1 MNIKDGSL
9 TTMLNRKVEIWCN
22 GKATEK
28 NELGQYDTVET
39 KLKEIWAAV
48 IPQTGSLLSGRSADT
63 EFSQTTH
70 KIVTRY
76 RRDLKPDRWFVYD
89 GQRYNILYILDP
101 YNNHERLE
109 IFCKVV
115 FDYGS

>member
-1 MNIKDGSL
+1 MMQNKGSL
-9 TTMLNRKVEIWCN
+9 TSMLNRKIELWHN

-28 NELGQYDTVET
+28 NELGQYDIVDT
-39 KLKEIWAAV
+39 KLKDIWAGV

-63 EFSQTTH
+63 ALTETTH
-70 KIVTRY
+70 KIITRY
-76 RRDLKPDRWFVYD
+76 RTDIKPDMWFVYS